1 METQQSEIK
10 WTSIVWAALLMFVI
24 PILILILIQAIYP
37 TYVGFSTRGDP
48 AQINAAIQAVGSSIV
63 FQVIVYA
70 VFAAVALWRSFVLVK
85 KVPAR
90 ILLHVGIAVV
100 IAAGLVFAWYFA
112 GSGGAFLSIWDDVL
126 IIAIMLAGGAYLGTL
141 LKPSQAAQA

>member
-1 METQQSEIK
+1 METQSTEIK
-10 WTSIVWAALLMFVI
+10 WTSIVWAAVLMFII
-24 PILILILIQAIYP
+24 PIGILILIQAIYP

-48 AQINAAIQAVGSSIV
+48 AQINAAIQAVGSSMLV
-63 FQVIVYA
+63 QVIVYI
-70 VFAAVALWRSFVLVK
+70 VFAAVALWRSSVLVK

-90 ILLHVGIAVV
+90 ILLHVGVAVV
-100 IAAGLVFAWYFA
+100 IAAVLVFGYYMA

-141 LKPSQAAQA
+141 LKPSQPAQA

>member
-1 METQQSEIK
+1 METQTSEIK

-37 TYVGFSTRGDP
+37 TYVGFSSRGDP
-48 AQINAAIQAVGSSIV
+48 AQINAAIQAIGNSIV

-70 VFAAVALWRSFVLVK
+70 VFAVVALWRSYVLVK
-85 KVPAR
+85 KVPTR

-100 IAAGLVFAWYFA
+100 IAAVLVFAWYFA
-112 GSGGAFLSIWDDVL
+112 GSGGTLASIWDDVL

-141 LKPSQAAQA
+141 LKPSKPAQT

>member
-1 METQQSEIK
+1 METQSTEIK
-10 WTSIVWAALLMFVI
+10 WTSIVWAAVLMFII
-24 PILILILIQAIYP
+24 PIGILILTQAIYP

-90 ILLHVGIAVV
+90 ILLHVGIAVM
-100 IAAGLVFAWYFA
+100 IAAVLVFAWYFA
-112 GSGGAFLSIWDDVL
+112 GSGGALVSIWDDVL
-126 IIAIMLAGGAYLGTL
+126 IIVIMLAGGAYLGTL
-141 LKPSQAAQA
+141 LKPSKTAQA